1 METVLEAGTL
11 SARYHITADREYDG
25 PRVAFMMEGYG
36 AEKKRVSSVRTREGD
51 RIASRSGLVWS
62 GLFWAGQ
69 ER

>member
-36 AEKKRVSSVRTREGD
+36 AEKRVSRVRTREGNK
-51 RIASRSGLVWS
+51 IASRSGLVWS